1 MTLRPKRQIRTAVVV
16 SPDGTE
22 EIELEMSNARDKVR
36 LDGWSFKG
44 GKKSI
49 TSDEIKTTDVDAPQR
64 EIAPGMN
71 EEAEP
76 TELDT
81 LRIEAQRLG
90 IDVKGNWGINR
101 LKKEIEVI
109 KAAA

>member
-1 MTLRPKRQIRTAVVV
+1 MTLRPKRKIQTAVVV

-22 EIELEMSNARDKVR
+22 EVELEMGNARDKVR
-36 LDGWSFKG
+36 LDGWTFKG

-49 TSDEIKTTDVDAPQR
+49 TSDEIKTVEVDSPR
-64 EIAPGMN
+64 EVAPGMN
-71 EEAEP
+71 EEVP
-76 TELDT
+76 PSELDT

-90 IDVKGNWGINR
+90 VDVKGNWGINR
-101 LKKEIEVI
+101 LKKEIEAI